1 MKKKELLE
9 IVDQKYKKYNDLL
22 WYARKHTDDKLDLLL
37 GPGVKENM
45 ERIEAAYPEEV
56 SALKGDTDEITGD
69 YNMMFA
75 EWTHGFNSGCAAAF
89 YYVSTCLDEDIGLEI
104 AEADFPMLDS

>member
-1 MKKKELLE
+1 MKKKQLLE
-9 IVDQKYKKYNDLL
+9 IVGQKYKKYNDLI
-22 WYARKHTDDKLDLLL
+22 WYARKHADDINI
-37 GPGVKENM
+37 PGVKENM